1 MIPVNACESSNWDR
15 DSLPFSEPYIIGEM
29 DNSNKQATA
38 STAFCSPNLP
48 KSADRMLIRGKVA
61 LSEPLERSGHTINQT
76 YGLSRL
82 SLSPTQLQ
90 RRSLIRCAYT
100 RGAGRR
106 FARTSPLE
114 AQPMRD
120 GRVNLPF
127 LRLNSERSGDWRRRK
142 CTVL

>member
-1 MIPVNACESSNWDR
+1 
-15 DSLPFSEPYIIGEM
+15 M

-48 KSADRMLIRGKVA
+48 KSADRMLIRGEVA

-82 SLSPTQLQ
+82 SLLPTYLQ

-127 LRLNSERSGDWRRRK
+127 LRLNSERSGNWRKRK